1 MNKVA
6 GLILAGGEG
15 RRMLGQDKGLVLFQG
30 KPLVQHVI
38 ERIAPQVDVL
48 YLSANRNIGQY
59 QQLNYPLIE
68 DLSEFKGMGPLAGL
82 ASIEPQ
88 LPADITH
95 VQLSACDNPFLAGT
109 MVQNLLDF
117 LHVAEPNCMA
127 TMPALDEHVHQYS
140 SLLIKRQALAQVADF
155 LRTDTRLRI
164 RDFLA
169 LVHAQPC
176 YHPDFTLEH
185 MHNFNS
191 HEEIQN
197 YVHGFFKSK

>member
-15 RRMLGQDKGLVLFQG
+15 RRMQGQDKGLVMFQG

-38 ERIAPQVDVL
+38 ERIAQQVDTL
-48 YLSANRNIGQY
+48 WLSANRNIEQY
-59 QQLNYPLIE
+59 QQLKFPVIE
-68 DLSEFKGMGPLAGL
+68 DLNEFKGMGPLAGL
-82 ASIEPQ
+82 ASLESY

-95 VQLSACDNPFLAGT
+95 VQLSACDTPFLAST

-117 LHVAEPNCMA
+117 LYVAEPNCMA

-140 SLLIKRQALAQVADF
+140 CLLIKRQALAQVVDF

-169 LVHAQPC
+169 QVHAQPC
-176 YHPDFTLEH
+176 YHADFTLAH

-197 YVHGFFKSK
+197 YIHASYKTS